1 MRLEKLLDQLEDAC
15 DSQALAV
22 ADCLRTIAE
31 NGDEQADPKFLADC
45 AREISAWALY
55 AANKLAPNKKG
66 K

>member
-1 MRLEKLLDQLEDAC
+1 MRLEKLLEQLENAG

-31 NGDEQADPKFLADC
+31 NGDEQAEPEYLADC
-45 AREISAWALY
+45 AREIAAWATY
-55 AANKLAPNKKG
+55 AANKLDPNKKG